1 MNEFKVP
8 EGWEVGHKDGYY
20 TKTIKVGNCTCII
33 HRPFLTDEDEKSGK
47 RRCAVPWLHLRE
59 NELWH

>member
-1 MNEFKVP
+1 MNEFKAP

-33 HRPFLTDEDEKSGK
+33 HRPFLTDEERKK
-47 RRCAVPWLHLRE
+47 REEEVCHALATLVRK
-59 NELWH
+59 